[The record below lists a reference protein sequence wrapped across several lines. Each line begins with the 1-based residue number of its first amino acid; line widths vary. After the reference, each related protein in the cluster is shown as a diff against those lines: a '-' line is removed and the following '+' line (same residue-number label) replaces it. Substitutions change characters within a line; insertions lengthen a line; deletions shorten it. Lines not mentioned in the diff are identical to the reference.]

1 MRILDCKS
9 PVCQEI
15 AQGAPLMLDYLCDDC
30 RAHFG
35 YVKTYLDA
43 MDIEYTINPR
53 IVRGLDYYTR
63 TVFEFVSDE
72 IGAQGTVCGGGR
84 YDGLVEELGGPHVPS
99 LGFAMGLERLMLLME
114 TQKTPFPQAPRCDLY
129 IASMGDKASVEAVKI
144 VASIRE
150 DGMSAQY
157 DLADRSVKAQMKYA
171 NKLGAR
177 YTMVLGDNELETGK
191 AILKNMESGETQEV
205 ALSTFAEDF
214 MGLVVHET
222 ADQLA
227 DFINEENAGNLQ
239 ALFGGNL

>member
-1 MRILDCKS
+1 
-9 PVCQEI
+9 
-15 AQGAPLMLDYLCDDC
+15 
-30 RAHFG
+30 
-35 YVKTYLDA
+35 
-43 MDIEYTINPR
+43 
-53 IVRGLDYYTR
+53 
-63 TVFEFVSDE
+63 
-72 IGAQGTVCGGGR
+72 
-84 YDGLVEELGGPHVPS
+84 
-99 LGFAMGLERLMLLME
+99 
-114 TQKTPFPQAPRCDLY
+114 
-129 IASMGDKASVEAVKI
+129 
-144 VASIRE
+144 
-150 DGMSAQY
+150 MSAQY

-177 YTMVLGDNELETGK
+177 STMVLGDNELETGK